1 MTLKVRL
8 AAMMILLIV
17 AVLALQFLLTAREQR
32 ELAERIARISDEINL
47 TAAQATT
54 YAFDLAHDPDAR
66 IADLQTDDVLARRFR
81 GRTEV
86 RFFRAGSDD
95 ATFVSRDVQE
105 VSSTVWNHDT
115 DVWIDSLATALDPG
129 SLRVDSLDG
138 GREIVILAEFTG
150 DSTGAHVQDFFRD
163 HEKHRQTLFGD
174 STRRGTLQLRH
185 TWTGPGPVSD
195 HMVFQLPLALP
206 TRDSLHVVELR
217 YPLAELTEA
226 LADARRRSLIWM
238 TSLLGIGALGA
249 ALLAIQFT
257 SPIRKLERSFK
268 RVEEG
273 DLDVRVE
280 APRKDEI
287 GKLTTSFNHMV
298 DRLRDTRSMEQRLQ
312 ETERLAAMGRL
323 AAGVAHEVRNPLN
336 AIQLNLAQ
344 LHDKAAPATGDP
356 HRADFDRYLATVT
369 GEIGR
374 LEHLVSAF
382 LDLSRSEAMEQG
394 PVDLVASIETAV
406 ALFEAHATDRDVR
419 LEREIADGL
428 VVDGD
433 AGRLATVWN
442 NLLSNALSATARGG
456 TVSITTTPIV
466 GPDARPGVEI
476 VVADD
481 GAGMTPEQLAR
492 AWDPFY
498 SEKDGGTGLG
508 LSIVRTVIER
518 HGGTAT
524 LSSEAGRGTAVRVW
538 LPVID
543 DPPSQES

>member
-54 YAFDLAHDPDAR
+54 FAFDLAHDPEAR
-66 IADLQTDDVLARRFR
+66 ISGLRTDDVLTGRFQ

-86 RFFRAGSDD
+86 RFFQAGSDGP
-95 ATFVSRDVQE
+95 AFVSRDVE
-105 VSSTVWNHDT
+105 EIRSSVLGHEADI
-115 DVWIDSLATALDPG
+115 WIDSVTTSLDPG
-129 SLRVDSLDG
+129 SLHVDSLDG

-150 DSTGAHVQDFFRD
+150 ESTATNVHDFLRD
-163 HEKHRQTLFGD
+163 HDVHRRVLLAD
-174 STRRGTLQLRH
+174 STRRGSLQLRH

-195 HMVFQLPLALP
+195 HVVFQLPLALP
-206 TRDSLHVVELR
+206 ARDSLHVVELR

-226 LADARRRSLIWM
+226 LADARRRSLLWM
-238 TSLLGIGALGA
+238 SSLLGVGALGA
-249 ALLAIQFT
+249 AFLAIQFT

-280 APRKDEI
+280 VPRKDEI

-298 DRLRDTRSMEQRLQ
+298 DRLRATRSMEQRLQ
-312 ETERLAAMGRL
+312 ETERLAAMGHL

-344 LHDKAAPATGDP
+344 LRDKAAPTSGDP
-356 HRADFDRYLATVT
+356 RRGDFDRYLATVT

-382 LDLSRSEAMEQG
+382 LDLSRSEAMERQ
-394 PVDLVASIETAV
+394 PVDLAASIDTAV
-406 ALFEAHATDRDVR
+406 ALFEADAHDRGIR
-419 LEREIADGL
+419 LERRVAPDL
-428 VVDGD
+428 VIDGD
-433 AGRLATVWN
+433 PGRLATVWN

-456 TVSITTTPIV
+456 TVTIAGDPAPGDRT
-466 GPDARPGVEI
+466 PGVE
-476 VVADD
+476 VVVHDD
-481 GAGMTPEQLAR
+481 GRGMTPEQLAR

-508 LSIVRTVIER
+508 LSIVRSVVER
-518 HGGTAT
+518 HGGEVALT
-524 LSSEAGRGTAVRVW
+524 SEPGRGTTVRVW
-538 LPVID
+538 LPLPGNS
-543 DPPSQES
+543 PPEA